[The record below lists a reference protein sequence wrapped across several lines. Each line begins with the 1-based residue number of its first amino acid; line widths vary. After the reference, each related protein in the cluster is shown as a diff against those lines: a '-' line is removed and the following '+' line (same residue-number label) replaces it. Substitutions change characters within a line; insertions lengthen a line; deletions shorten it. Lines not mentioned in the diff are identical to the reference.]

1 MQNASGLWGKVKSQA
16 QQAGSMAQG
25 AINVS
30 YTPLWLHQLRAE
42 YLEWRTEGYNRWT
55 GVYAVFLSSWRISES
70 GQDLTAFPRLVL
82 GDIRDEELIDSQSK
96 PAELGSKLHS
106 QGRTTKGEG

>member
-30 YTPLWLHQLRAE
+30 DTFLWLHLIRAE
-42 YLEWRTEGYNRWT
+42 YPERRTEGYNRWT
-55 GVYAVFLSSWRISES
+55 GVHAVFLPSWRISES
-70 GQDLTAFPRLVL
+70 SKDLAAFPRLVL
-82 GDIRDEELIDSQSK
+82 GDTRDEKLIDSES
-96 PAELGSKLHS
+96 
-106 QGRTTKGEG
+106 